1 MSAVDVVL
9 VLLGLLPAAAT
20 VTCLV
25 VPHRIAGL
33 ITVVVG
39 VVSFILTLSLIPDV
53 NGAGEVATVGF
64 LRVDAL
70 SLVFLLPT
78 AFLYA
83 VVGAFSIGY
92 LADEDR
98 YAARVDGEEQRAFNR
113 YSRLFHVGFN
123 AFAWSMLCA
132 PMVDGLALLWIAV
145 EITTIVSALLVA
157 LDDTDGATEAAWKYV
172 LIASCGLGIGLLATI
187 VMYYAGA
194 QALGE
199 SYDLSFDP
207 LIRHATQLPDTPV
220 KLAFVLAVVGFGTKV
235 GLVPMHTWLP
245 DAHAEAPTPVSALLS
260 GALLA
265 VSFYAI
271 LRYFQ
276 VTQVTVGPAFGQH
289 VLLVFGIAS
298 LVLASLSLLQQTDLK
313 RLLAYS
319 SVEHMGILAIGVSF
333 GAPLALTG
341 VLLHVLAH
349 AAAKANAFMCA
360 GMIVRAY
367 GSKALARIRGANQR
381 LPWTGPIFLTSV
393 LALCALPPF
402 GLFRSEFAIVAGGM
416 ESGRNAPA
424 AILVVVVTIAF
435 LGLLGATARLTLG
448 TDTAQQPGRTPAGA
462 RDRLHLVAATP
473 AGSNPT
479 ARENPGEGLGGGT
492 AASPPNVG
500 AAAPGLGREPSR
512 WTVLAPMVGLVAL
525 LILGIHPP
533 APLVALLHAAA
544 SQIAGV
550 SP

>member
-1 MSAVDVVL
+1 MDVAL
-9 VLLGLLPAAAT
+9 VLLAVLPAAAALA
-20 VTCLV
+20 CLV
-25 VPHRIAGL
+25 VPHRVAGM
-33 ITVVVG
+33 ITLVVG
-39 VVSFILTLSLIPDV
+39 LTCLVLAFALIPGA
-53 NGAGEVATVGF
+53 NGGGHVVGAGF

-78 AFLYA
+78 AFLYG
-83 VVGAFSIGY
+83 VVAAFSIGY
-92 LADEDR
+92 LGDEAR
-98 YAARVDGEEQRAFNR
+98 YAAGVRGDEQRAFKR

-132 PMVDGLALLWIAV
+132 PMVDGLALLWIAI

-194 QALGE
+194 QALGQ
-199 SYDLSFDP
+199 SSDLAFEP
-207 LIRHATQLPDTPV
+207 LVRHAAQLPDTPV

-260 GALLA
+260 GSLLA

-276 VTQVTVGPAFGQH
+276 VAQIAVGPDFGQW

-319 SVEHMGILAIGVSF
+319 SIEHMGILAIGASF

-341 VLLHVLAH
+341 VFLHVLAH
-349 AAAKANAFMCA
+349 AAAKGNAFMCA
-360 GMIVRAY
+360 GMIARVYR
-367 GSKALARIRGANQR
+367 SKALARIRAANQR
-381 LPWTGPIFLTSV
+381 LPWTGPIFLTSI

-402 GLFRSEFAIVAGGM
+402 GLFRSEFSIVAGGLQN
-416 ESGRNAPA
+416 GRNTAA
-424 AILVVVVTIAF
+424 AILVVVVTLAF
-435 LGLLGATARLTLG
+435 LGLLGSAAQLTLG
-448 TDTAQQPGRTPAGA
+448 AAPAERPA
-462 RDRLHLVAATP
+462 SSTRAETRLHAVVGATASEAAHPGSGTYAVTDLDDDATPRSGGGVQPSPTGEPSAWTVAAP
-473 AGSNPT
+473 A
-479 ARENPGEGLGGGT
+479 
-492 AASPPNVG
+492 
-500 AAAPGLGREPSR
+500 
-512 WTVLAPMVGLVAL
+512 VGLVAL
-525 LILGIHPP
+525 LVLGVHPP
-533 APLVALLHAAA
+533 APLVDLLDTAA
-544 SQIAGV
+544 SQVAEV
-550 SP
+550 SSP